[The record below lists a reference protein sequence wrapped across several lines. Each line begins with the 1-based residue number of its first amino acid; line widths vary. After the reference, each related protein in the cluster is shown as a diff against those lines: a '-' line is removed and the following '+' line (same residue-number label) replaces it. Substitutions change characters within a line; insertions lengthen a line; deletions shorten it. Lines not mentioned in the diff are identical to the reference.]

1 MNAYNNFTNR
11 TYHAVVDTSNNDNMS
26 YAAVGLYSLMNE
38 MYGSISREELKN
50 DFDNLLGLNEN
61 SRKKFY
67 EYVML
72 ANSFVSENCTTQ
84 LKNSAFFNTEF
95 NYSQEF
101 VNKLTD
107 LYCQAYTIDFKT
119 EADKMVEWVNK
130 AVNSDGF
137 IDKSFLKMSQ
147 YTQLYFFSTLYFK
160 NAWAHKYLS
169 ENNVDDE
176 FYLSNGSTITTKY
189 MSHSYTTDCYY
200 DYGSYISFKDYYLT
214 GVGSITYLIPKDT
227 SDDIY
232 ALTRNVNIFDEKDTN
247 KVVFKRDPY
256 SDYTSPFVVNLKT
269 PKFKVT
275 AEIDFKNSLSNLGFG
290 DMFDDHFDSFH
301 NAFDDPAASTLNF
314 YLEQAKQKNEVEFN
328 EDGTT
333 NKDGKARR
341 SQAKSILLGVLY
353 GRGKES
359 IADQL
364 GTTIKKAEEIKESV
378 FRGFPAIRKFEQ
390 DSIYMA
396 QTRGFVTTVCG
407 RKRRLPSMMK
417 PDYEFKWKDGV
428 PHDDDVLNFDAELS
442 DEVPEDRQIFYLK
455 KLAHCKLYEKRKVFE
470 QANEE
475 GIWIIDNTRD
485 KDTTKVVNARIQG
498 SAADLTKLA
507 MIKLHNSDRLKELGF
522 RLLIPVHDELIAECP
537 EENVKECSHLLAQI
551 MSEAAEDIL
560 KMPIKC
566 DVEVTKCWYG
576 EPIEI

>member
-1 MNAYNNFTNR
+1 MNKIKEQFKKDFEESNKKVELTFDVSQLIPNAEPEVSFEEVKRKKSKKRKIIIISCVSSAAVLTLVAIPLLQNIKVHSSVTTRKRAISANAIAIAESNTFKKINNVKFPENERPFEKQLSDSEMNAYNNFTNR

-328 EDGTT
+328 EDGTVI
-333 NKDGKARR
+333 
-341 SQAKSILLGVLY
+341 KSISMGSY
-353 GRGKES
+353 
-359 IADQL
+359 
-364 GTTIKKAEEIKESV
+364 AERDVSV
-378 FRGFPAIRKFEQ
+378 GPMGEELNIDLNQPFIYIIR
-390 DSIYMA
+390 D
-396 QTRGFVTTVCG
+396 C
-407 RKRRLPSMMK
+407 
-417 PDYEFKWKDGV
+417 
-428 PHDDDVLNFDAELS
+428 N
-442 DEVPEDRQIFYLK
+442 EVPILVG
-455 KLAHCKLYEKRKVFE
+455 HV
-470 QANEE
+470 
-475 GIWIIDNTRD
+475 DNP
-485 KDTTKVVNARIQG
+485 K
-498 SAADLTKLA
+498 
-507 MIKLHNSDRLKELGF
+507 
-522 RLLIPVHDELIAECP
+522 
-537 EENVKECSHLLAQI
+537 
-551 MSEAAEDIL
+551 
-560 KMPIKC
+560 
-566 DVEVTKCWYG
+566 Y
-576 EPIEI
+576 